1 MANEL
6 DFLPPRLRAEVEVS
20 YGSCEGGSF
29 IMLHHTPT
37 GVRVSEGPLNGR
49 ETQAVLKMLGKRLI
63 DTINAEK
70 SKKRVR
76 S

>member
-1 MANEL
+1 MAKEQ
-6 DFLPPRLRAEVEVS
+6 DFLPQRLKAQVEVN

-37 GVRVSEGPLNGR
+37 GVRVSDGPLKGR
-49 ETQAVLKMLGKRLI
+49 KPQTVLKKLGKELI
-63 DTINAEK
+63 DKVNAEK